1 MKSTS
6 TTKTLLIIDDDKNI
20 TTSLTRL
27 LARDGY
33 EIHTFTRSIDALTA
47 MQEIMF
53 GVILSDQCMPHME
66 GTDFLRLAER
76 YQPKAV
82 KIIISGYYH
91 SHSVAQ
97 IVDHANAWRYVA
109 KPWDNED
116 LRTLVRD
123 AFEQFAKSIPYRTV
137 Y

>member
-1 MKSTS
+1 MNDTS
-6 TTKTLLIIDDDKNI
+6 KTKTLLIIDDDKNI

-66 GTDFLRLAER
+66 GSEFLRLAER

-97 IVDHANAWRYVA
+97 IVEQASAWRYIA
-109 KPWDNED
+109 KPWDND
-116 LRTLVRD
+116 HVRALVRE
-123 AFEQFAKSIPYRTV
+123 AFARFERVSPPSYQ
-137 Y
+137 